1 MLRDYNALLEK
12 NRKSY
17 LKPEDF
23 ARTNFHNPS
32 SIKHDL
38 DE

>member
-1 MLRDYNALLEK
+1 MLIDYNALLEK
-12 NRKSY
+12 NKKSY

-32 SIKHDL
+32 TIKHEMD
-38 DE
+38 D